1 MKAAIIYDDFNVAIK
16 AGATLRQSAH
26 QSSLAIEWHIS
37 LWRANIL
44 KFPPVATEALMDA
57 AEAHLIIFAGACA
70 RPIPAWL
77 LNWLERWVTLRQVKD
92 AVLAVVSADGT
103 GGFSLS
109 ASSDV
114 ARFARRHG
122 LDYISDTG
130 VASGDVLEFL
140 TAPLIGPELAV
151 PAGAYRGWNIN

>member
-1 MKAAIIYDDFNVAIK
+1 MKVAIIYDDFDVAIK
-16 AGATLRQSAH
+16 ASATLRQPVN
-26 QSSLAIEWHIS
+26 QSGLAIEWHIS
-37 LWRANIL
+37 PWRAGIL

-57 AEAHLIIFAGACA
+57 AEAHLIVFAGTCA

-92 AVLAVVSADGT
+92 AVLAVISADGT
-103 GGFSLS
+103 GSFLLS

-140 TAPLIGPELAV
+140 TAPLIGQELAV